1 MSSLASEIHRN
12 SYLSKKESEDND
24 FYEEDEYDSPRLKRQ
39 SSREEMTCFDA

>member
-24 FYEEDEYDSPRLKRQ
+24 FYEEDEDSPQLKRQ